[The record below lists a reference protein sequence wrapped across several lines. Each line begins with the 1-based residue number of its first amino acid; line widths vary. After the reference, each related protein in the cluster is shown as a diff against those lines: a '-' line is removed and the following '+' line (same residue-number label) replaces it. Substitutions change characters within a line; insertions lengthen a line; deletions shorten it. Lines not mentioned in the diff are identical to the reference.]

1 MWGRLMGLKPFLKI
15 PAKIWRIAATI
26 TLVLA
31 FVLSANCDRDA
42 RAENSDD
49 APGHA
54 DALAQMTAPL
64 SASRTLAPTIVLKL
78 HDRAGLEELI
88 REQQDPS
95 SPNYHRWLTS
105 ADFARRFGP
114 TPAEVDRVT
123 HWLVAKGF
131 VIDSSSLGTRIL
143 RFHAPATTIAAA
155 FGVKFG
161 ASANGRLFA
170 NLNDPRLPPSIAP
183 LVDWV
188 GGLDNLSA
196 RIPHAHF
203 IKPHPNVDVNQ
214 IGNAFGP
221 PDIYSF
227 YDETPL
233 LTASPTPID
242 GRNTDC
248 IAVIED
254 TDITHKSA
262 DVFNA
267 QFGLPAFNYSLEP
280 GTNFLTFYA
289 DLTDPGINS
298 DELEALIDLEYAHAL
313 APGANLINYVGDNST
328 SSISGLG
335 FLDAAFLA
343 IDQKRCGTISISYGI
358 CGGNA
363 AFFKSIDSS
372 FAQGAAQGQSIFIA
386 SGDEGAANLV
396 FNAKQ
401 GTCVVGKK
409 RGVEGLESS
418 PHVTSVGGTMFEPNY
433 DADGNNIGS
442 VSESVWNDAFGAG
455 SGGKS
460 TIFKKPAYQTGLTP
474 KDQARDVPDISFGA
488 SPLSPGFYLGLSN
501 TMECCIGG
509 TSVGAPALA
518 GISMLIQQE
527 LGERPGPINPELYK
541 LGPLGASA
549 GLRDVTTGDNSF
561 NGVKGYPALPGYDQA
576 TGWGTADIADFVAAF
591 TNQ

>member
-1 MWGRLMGLKPFLKI
+1 MGLKPFRKI
-15 PAKIWRIAATI
+15 PAKVSRIAAAI
-26 TLVLA
+26 TLVFA
-31 FVLSANCDRDA
+31 FALSANGNVSAASSDEA
-42 RAENSDD
+42 PGRAE
-49 APGHA
+49 
-54 DALAQMTAPL
+54 ALAQMTSTLP
-64 SASRTLAPTIVLKL
+64 ASRTLTLAVVLKL
-78 HDRAGLEELI
+78 HDRAGLEQLLSN
-88 REQQDPS
+88 QQDPS
-95 SPNYHRWLTS
+95 SPNYHRWLSS

-114 TPAEVDRVT
+114 TPAEVERVT
-123 HWLVAKGF
+123 HWLTAKGF
-131 VIDSSSLGTRIL
+131 VVDSSSLGTRLI
-143 RFHAPATTIAAA
+143 RFHAPAMTTAAA

-170 NLNDPRLPPSIAP
+170 NLNDPHLPASIAQ

-196 RIPHAHF
+196 RIAHARL
-203 IKPHPNVDVNQ
+203 IKPNPNVDVNQ
-214 IGNAFGP
+214 IGAAFGP

-233 LTASPTPID
+233 LTATPTPID

-280 GTNFLTFYA
+280 GTNFLTFFA
-289 DLTDPGINS
+289 DLTDPGTNS

-313 APGANLINYVGDNST
+313 APGANLINYVGDSST
-328 SSISGLG
+328 SSIPGLG
-335 FLDAAFLA
+335 FLDAAFVA
-343 IDQKRCGTISISYGI
+343 IDQNRCGTISISYGI

-372 FAQGAAQGQSIFIA
+372 LAEGAAQGQSIFIA

-401 GTCVVGKK
+401 QTCVTGKK

-433 DADGNNIGS
+433 DADGNNIGN

-460 TIFKKPAYQTGLTP
+460 TIFKKPVYQTGLTP
-474 KDQARDVPDISFGA
+474 KDQARDVPDISFGG
-488 SPLSPGFYLGLSN
+488 SPVSPGFYLGLSG
-501 TMECCIGG
+501 TMECCVGG
-509 TSVGAPALA
+509 TSVGAPSLA

-527 LGERPGPINPELYK
+527 LGERPGPINPKLYK
-541 LGPLGASA
+541 LDLQVAAA